1 MKRFVD
7 YRTLN
12 EEDGFIGPKVWT
24 REKLTIETQNF
35 QNLIDVIYTLRKWYL
50 ELDIIKIENL
60 DFKELEMKQI
70 QAIYDEEEERGR
82 HDPVNE
88 EMPF

>member
-12 EEDGFIGPKVWT
+12 EENEFTGLKVWT
-24 REKLTIETQNF
+24 REELRIETQNF
-35 QNLIDVIYTLRKWYL
+35 QSLIDVIYTLRKWYL

-60 DFKELEMKQI
+60 DFKELEMKQLQEI
-70 QAIYDEEEERGR
+70 FDEEEERGR
-82 HDPVNE
+82 HDFMDDDLPY
-88 EMPF
+88 